1 MVGTILVTGATGK
14 VGREVVKQLV
24 SAKSKVRAGI
34 YNHARVDKIE
44 IGGFEQVDL
53 DFTKPEMIEAALN
66 GVEKAFLVMPFRENM
81 IEMIKNFL
89 DVAKRKDVKHI
100 VLLSMMGSDKPDGSS
115 ILKMHKQ
122 CEEYVIASGIP
133 TTLLRPN
140 WFMQDFIK
148 YAQTIKKPGMYQA
161 PISLKGSIS
170 FVDIRDVATIATMA
184 LLKSKGG
191 EIFVLTGPQTF
202 THRQVEDNF
211 AFVLGK
217 RVIFHTISDDD
228 FRQTM
233 LGYGVS
239 DWHVHMMLEMY
250 KEAEKGTFAEIDQT
264 AAQLLGH
271 KPETFKTFIKAYI
284 KTFKD
289 SA

>member
-14 VGREVVKQLV
+14 VGREVIKQLV
-24 SAKSKVRAGI
+24 LSKAKVRAGI

-44 IGGFEQVDL
+44 VAGFEQTDL
-53 DFTKPEMIEAALN
+53 DFMKPETIEAALN
-66 GVEKAFLVMPFRENM
+66 DVEKAFLVVPFRENM
-81 IEMIKNFL
+81 ADMMKNFI
-89 DVAKRKDVKHI
+89 DVAKRKDLKHI
-100 VLLSMMGSDKPDGSS
+100 VLLSLLGADKPDASS

-122 CEEYVIASGIP
+122 CEDIVVSSGIP
-133 TTLLRPN
+133 VTMLRAN

-148 YAQTIKKPGMYQA
+148 YAQTIKKPGMFQA
-161 PISLKGSIS
+161 PINLKGSIS
-170 FVDIRDVATIATMA
+170 FVDIRDVATIATLA

-191 EIFVLTGPQTF
+191 EIFALTGPQTF

-239 DWHVHMMLEMY
+239 DWHVHMMLELY
-250 KEAEKGTFAEIDQT
+250 KEAEKGTFADIDQT
-264 AAQLLGH
+264 TAQLLGH

-289 SA
+289 A